1 MENKR
6 IMKLTTSQV
15 KCFKTCRK
23 RYELEYV
30 ECLKPIETPKALE
43 IGTLYHEGLEAILTG
58 KDIAEVQKI
67 IIGKQNKNAVKH
79 GIDYEPLN
87 ALVAIEMCR
96 AWEHQ
101 SGYKNWI
108 ITGVEKKFE
117 VSTGYAKRLMGKIDG
132 KAAATYDY
140 NYERLISVE
149 ESGSLDY
156 VTKPEVV
163 ETVYKE
169 YLEGYGVRVDGGAWD
184 ASAKSFAPAGS
195 PFSLTV
201 NADLIAE
208 SSYDEATKTLTCKVA
223 KDKTSEVLGQAED
236 LPVDITLTIVD
247 DGASINA
254 VFITYTIPA
263 AGKDTDAIEVTIKTF
278 YTYRLEIINI
288 DLGVEE

>member
-1 MENKR
+1 
-6 IMKLTTSQV
+6 MKKLIALLLILACAFSLAACKKDDGDDNNQTNTNNVSNDVFTKVTSMLSTSRPTKIVGSTVIVSGDTTLDG
-15 KCFKTCRK
+15 
-23 RYELEYV
+23 YY
-30 ECLKPIETPKALE
+30 
-43 IGTLYHEGLEAILTG
+43 TLI
-58 KDIAEVQKI
+58 
-67 IIGKQNKNAVKH
+67 
-79 GIDYEPLN
+79 
-87 ALVAIEMCR
+87 
-96 AWEHQ
+96 
-101 SGYKNWI
+101 
-108 ITGVEKKFE
+108 
-117 VSTGYAKRLMGKIDG
+117 MGKIDG

-208 SSYDEATKTLTCKVA
+208 ASYDEATKTLTCKVA